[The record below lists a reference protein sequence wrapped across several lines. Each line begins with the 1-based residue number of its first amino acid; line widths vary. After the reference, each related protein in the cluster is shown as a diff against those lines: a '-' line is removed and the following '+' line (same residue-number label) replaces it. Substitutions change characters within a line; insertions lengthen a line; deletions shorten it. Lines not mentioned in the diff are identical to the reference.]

1 MIESTNS
8 LSKPADREQARKRL
22 ESRRSLSTDA
32 VAYVVVNAFLVVV
45 WALSGQGYFWP
56 AWVMGAWGI
65 GLAMHAWDA
74 YFRKTV
80 TESTVPPSH
89 RSDGV
94 YLDHF
99 CVAIQNGKY
108 LVLLDGVEC
117 DDHLGDTQRA
127 EAF

>member
-1 MIESTNS
+1 MAPEEGRSVIESTNS

-80 TESTVPPSH
+80 TEA
-89 RSDGV
+89 D
-94 YLDHF
+94 
-99 CVAIQNGKY
+99 I
-108 LVLLDGVEC
+108 
-117 DDHLGDTQRA
+117 DDELRRQG
-127 EAF
+127 